1 MSMDLTI
8 EQSYRTE
15 VSLIDLLGALSGFF
29 SYSQDEE
36 EEFKIKLSF
45 EYKQEQNTFI
55 CIPEVL
61 VFVGEEHTELFDHP
75 LNNSYLSLL
84 TSELV
89 DIFDGFLEFLPNS
102 VFADKVNNTSF
113 IDVNREILKLYVS
126 QARASKTPL
135 TIGLDFSFVCN
146 DLRNELEMWVGYR
159 VNDVYY
165 VINETKVYE
174 PFVLEDGSQPDSTV
188 SDLIAGEV

>member
-1 MSMDLTI
+1 MDLTI

-45 EYKQEQNTFI
+45 EYTQEQNTFI

-75 LNNSYLSLL
+75 LNNSYLSLF

-89 DIFDGFLEFLPNS
+89 DIFDGFLEFLPNF
-102 VFADKVNNTSF
+102 VLTDKDNNTSF
-113 IDVNREILKLYVS
+113 TDVNREILKLYAS
-126 QARASKTPL
+126 QAKASKIPL

-146 DLRNELEMWVGYR
+146 DLRNELEMWIGYR

-188 SDLIAGEV
+188 SDLIADEV

>member
-1 MSMDLTI
+1 MTMDLTI

-29 SYSQDEE
+29 SYSQDEK

-89 DIFDGFLEFLPNS
+89 DIFDGFLEFLPNF
-102 VFADKVNNTSF
+102 VLTDKVNNTSF

-135 TIGLDFSFVCN
+135 TVGLDFSFVCN
-146 DLRNELEMWVGYR
+146 DLRNELEMWIGYR

-165 VINETKVYE
+165 VINETKIYE
-174 PFVLEDGSQPDSTV
+174 PFVVDAETQADSTIE
-188 SDLIAGEV
+188 SLIGDES